1 MSYEKKCNLKF
12 KGKGM
17 SIRFRDDTC
26 SSAPQKT
33 KKKESQSGDNPPTRH
48 FLLLH
53 FIFYYAVMYNHLHVF
68 YYAVSP
74 NL

>member
-1 MSYEKKCNLKF
+1 MAYEKKYNVKF

-33 KKKESQSGDNPPTRH
+33 KKKGERANQGII
-48 FLLLH
+48 FLLD
-53 FIFYYAVMYNHLHVF
+53 IFCF
-68 YYAVSP
+68 YILSSTM
-74 NL
+74 L